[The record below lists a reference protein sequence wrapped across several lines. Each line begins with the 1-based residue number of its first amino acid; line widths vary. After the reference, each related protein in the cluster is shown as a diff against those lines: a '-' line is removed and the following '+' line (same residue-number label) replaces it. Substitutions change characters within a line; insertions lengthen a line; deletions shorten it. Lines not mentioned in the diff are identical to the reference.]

1 MDAVAAVEREAK
13 RWITLPNGMRVFAT
27 QEEVDGL
34 LAPVPSDAMGL
45 LRQLDEDE
53 VIALLLLTDS

>member
-1 MDAVAAVEREAK
+1 MTAA
-13 RWITLPNGMRVFAT
+13 P
-27 QEEVDGL
+27 
-34 LAPVPSDAMGL
+34 APPDAMPLSPELADAMEL